1 MFLSRFFFYIFLFFF
16 LIFYSL
22 LSAMNIS
29 DTARPATIL
38 LHSSRNGR
46 SVTPAMG
53 ATISGLG
60 KVYGPI
66 FAVGSMI

>member
-1 MFLSRFFFYIFLFFF
+1 MT
-16 LIFYSL
+16 
-22 LSAMNIS
+22 IS
-29 DTARPATIL
+29 DTASPAPNL
-38 LHSSRNGR
+38 RHKRRKGR

-53 ATISGLG
+53 ATIKGLG